1 MVFWCFMGIE
11 KEINGM
17 KLLNTEINKYEL
29 IWYELIW
36 NQRYELIWN
45 ILSYS
50 EDVLWIFCDP
60 KNV

>member
-50 EDVLWIFCDP
+50 EDTLWIFCDP